1 MRQKEVCRGIKPLDK
16 LSNKWTFCVKQT
28 WDILGLDRA
37 LEDLKSL
44 IFECKIGKGCI
55 YFRSEI
61 IPRPRLRPVQGLVIV
76 SISPRGKLRLRPMSG
91 GALLPVLPLP
101 GSGEAPRISGSE
113 C

>member
-1 MRQKEVCRGIKPLDK
+1 MDIVLKRPGIFLV
-16 LSNKWTFCVKQT
+16 WTEQGKT
-28 WDILGLDRA
+28 
-37 LEDLKSL
+37 LKSL
-44 IFECKIGKGCI
+44 ILECKIGKGCI

-76 SISPRGKLRLRPMSG
+76 SISSRGKLRLRPMSG

-101 GSGEAPRISGSE
+101 GSGKAPRISGSE